1 MIVSTHNDF
10 LEQKDFDFLKK
21 EFLSNTFPY
30 YYNDFKVNENDGG
43 NQFTHIFYREG
54 EINSDYFD
62 LLSPILNKLKVQSIE
77 RIKLNMTIK
86 ENKIE
91 QFDFHTDTN
100 IKCNTAIFYFNTN
113 NGKTIFE
120 SGEEVSSV
128 ENKMI
133 IFPSSVK
140 HTGTTHTDTKYRLV
154 LNLNYN

>member
-1 MIVSTHNDF
+1 MKIEIKNNF
-10 LEQKDFDFLKK
+10 LDKADFDYLKK
-21 EFLSNTFPY
+21 IFTSNEFPY

-43 NQFTHIFYREG
+43 NQFTHIFLREG
-54 EINSDYFD
+54 VINSNYFD
-62 LLSPILNKLKVQSIE
+62 LLNPILEKLNAKSLY

-86 ENKIE
+86 QNKIKSYN
-91 QFDFHTDTN
+91 FHTDLD
-100 IKCNTAIFYFNTN
+100 IKCNTAVFYLNTN

-120 SGEEVSSV
+120 SGKEISSV

-133 IFPSSVK
+133 IFPSSIK